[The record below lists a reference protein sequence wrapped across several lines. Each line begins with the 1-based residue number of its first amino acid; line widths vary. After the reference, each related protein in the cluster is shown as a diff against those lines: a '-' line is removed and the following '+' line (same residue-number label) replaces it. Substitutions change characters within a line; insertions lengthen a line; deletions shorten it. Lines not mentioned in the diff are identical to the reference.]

1 MEGQDIAELPKWQC
15 HKVVHA
21 LKISSVEYMPDEK
34 VILQF
39 HDTRFASIEVSIIR
53 KPKPSNDFYYVVYND
68 GYFSFSPAKE
78 FEEGYTLIGP
88 KVRPNIAELEAILQS
103 EEDIP
108 ITINPDG
115 SITAG

>member
-1 MEGQDIAELPKWQC
+1 MNETELPKWQC

-21 LKISSVEYMPDEK
+21 LKINVVEYMPDDM
-34 VILQF
+34 VMLQF
-39 HDTRFASIEVSIIR
+39 HDTRFAPIQVSTIR
-53 KPKPSNDFYYVVYND
+53 RPKPSNDWYYVVYPD
-68 GYFSFSPAKE
+68 GYFSFSPTKE
-78 FEEGYTLIGP
+78 FEDGYTLIGP
-88 KVRPNIAELEAILQS
+88 KVRPNIAELEAILAS